1 MALCALGCGFR
12 VPPHGP
18 FGISGARW
26 WWFTVLAAFKEA
38 PSRCGDLKEGGPT
51 EHGAF
56 AEFDFDSFFRLLA
69 S

>member
-1 MALCALGCGFR
+1 MAAFGCGFR

-18 FGISGARW
+18 FGTGCA
-26 WWFTVLAAFKEA
+26 VVVVCLAALLKEA

-51 EHGAF
+51 EHGAL
-56 AEFDFDSFFRLLA
+56 AEFDFDSFFRLLV